1 MTERRP
7 QTIQFFLPQGEP
19 RGIRIAE
26 ITTRIVQAVYV
37 PRNKLADAGERPE
50 LRNVGVYFLFGQPED
65 AAKPIAYIGEAEDC
79 LNRFKQHNVTKD
91 FWQHAIAIVS
101 RTNNFT
107 KSHVRYLEWYCIRR
121 AKEVGRYVLDN
132 GNDGGEPF
140 VTEPMKADLMDAFDA
155 LNILTSSLGFPV
167 VEARPAEANAE
178 VFYIKGKD
186 AEGRGQMVEDGFTV
200 LPGSRARK
208 EVVPSAGDWVKKNRQ
223 ELLDQGILKEDGNQL
238 LFVEAYTFST
248 PSGAAMAVLGRTANG
263 WQEWKSKFGK
273 TLDEL
278 KRQSVGD
285 DASADDSEA

>member
-1 MTERRP
+1 MTDKRA
-7 QTIQFFLPQGEP
+7 QTIQLFLPQGEP

-37 PRNKLADAGERPE
+37 PRNKLAEAAERPE
-50 LRNVGVYFLFGQPED
+50 LRGVGVYFLFGQPEE
-65 AAKPIAYIGEAEDC
+65 AAKPICYIGEAEDC
-79 LNRFKQHNVTKD
+79 CARLKQHNANKD

-101 RTNNFT
+101 RTSNFT
-107 KSHVRYLEWYCIRR
+107 KSHVRYLEWFCIRR
-121 AKEVGRYVLDN
+121 AREVGRYSLDN

-155 LNILTSSLGFPV
+155 LNILTSTLGFPV
-167 VEARPAEANAE
+167 VEARPAEASAE

-208 EVVPSAGDWVKKNRQ
+208 ELVPLAGEWIRNNRK
-223 ELLDQGILKEDGNQL
+223 ELLEQGILKEDGEQI
-238 LFVEAYTFST
+238 LFVEPYTFNT
-248 PSGAAMAVLGRTANG
+248 PSGAAIAVLGRNANG
-263 WQEWKSKFGK
+263 WQEWKSKFGR

-278 KRQSVGD
+278 KRQDTDEPS
-285 DASADDSEA
+285 SPES